1 MKKSIH
7 LFLFPISAT
16 LLLALSPAHCASQT
30 FSFQTFDVPG
40 AQTTSAVSINDESA
54 VVGWHQY
61 LKNDRVVAGGF
72 LRYPNGTFHLY
83 SYPSAE
89 GSGGAELTAINDGYE
104 VAGYYANENSYTEA
118 FFKSPQDDPD
128 SVLVGFSDL
137 SGDSSNA
144 PNYNAF
150 L

>member
-1 MKKSIH
+1 M
-7 LFLFPISAT
+7 
-16 LLLALSPAHCASQT
+16 
-30 FSFQTFDVPG
+30 
-40 AQTTSAVSINDESA
+40 
-54 VVGWHQY
+54 
-61 LKNDRVVAGGF
+61 AGGF

-104 VAGYYANENSYTEA
+104 VAGYYANENSYTGT